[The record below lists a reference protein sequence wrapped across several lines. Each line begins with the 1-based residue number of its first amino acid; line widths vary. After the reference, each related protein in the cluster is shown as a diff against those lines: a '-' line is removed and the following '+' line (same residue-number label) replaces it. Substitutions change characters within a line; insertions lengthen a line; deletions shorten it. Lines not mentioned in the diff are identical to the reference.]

1 MSGGI
6 SVAAKVIGLTGG
18 IGSGKSAA
26 ARCFAALGVAV
37 VDTDELSH
45 ALTASGGRAMPLIV
59 ARFGAGFQRE
69 DGALDRQRMRELVFE
84 RPAARR
90 ELEAILHPMIL
101 EDSLAQ
107 LSRVETP
114 YAVLVVPLLF
124 ESQAYRDVVDRTL
137 LIDCDEQ
144 VQVARVMQRNGLS
157 EQQVRAIVA
166 TQMPREAKRQRADD
180 IIDNSGTLSEL
191 ALQVEAK
198 HRYYLSS
205 LTRAR
210 SQ

>member
-1 MSGGI
+1 MA
-6 SVAAKVIGLTGG
+6 AAKVVGLTGG

-26 ARCFAALGVAV
+26 ARCFADLGVAV

-45 ALTASGGRAMPLIV
+45 ALTAPGGRAMPLIV
-59 ARFGAGFQRE
+59 ERFGAGFQRA

-84 RPAARR
+84 QPEARK
-90 ELEAILHPMIL
+90 ELEAILHPLIL

-107 LSRVETP
+107 LAQVEGT
-114 YAVLVVPLLF
+114 YALLVVPLLF
-124 ESQAYRDVVDRTL
+124 ESQAYREVVDRSL
-137 LIDCDEQ
+137 LIDCDEE

-157 EQQVRAIVA
+157 EPQVRSIMAA
-166 TQMPREAKRQRADD
+166 QMPRAVKRQLADD

-205 LTRAR
+205 LARAR
-210 SQ
+210 GQ

>member
-1 MSGGI
+1 M
-6 SVAAKVIGLTGG
+6 AAKVVGLTGG

-45 ALTASGGRAMPLIV
+45 ALTAPGGRAMPLIV
-59 ARFGAGFQRE
+59 ARFGSDFQRS
-69 DGALDRQRMRELVFE
+69 DGALDRQRMRKLVFA
-84 RPAARR
+84 RPEARKD
-90 ELEAILHPMIL
+90 LEAILHPLIL

-107 LSRVETP
+107 LARAESP
-114 YAVLVVPLLF
+114 YALLVVPLLF

-137 LIDCDEQ
+137 LVDCDEP
-144 VQVARVMQRNGLS
+144 VQVARVMQRNGMS
-157 EQQVRAIVA
+157 EPQVRAIMA
-166 TQMPREAKRQRADD
+166 AQMPREAKRRLADD
-180 IIDNSGTLSEL
+180 IIDNSGSLSEL

-205 LTRAR
+205 LARA
-210 SQ
+210 QGQ

>member
-1 MSGGI
+1 MVG
-6 SVAAKVIGLTGG
+6 VKVVGLTGG
-18 IGSGKSAA
+18 IGSGKTAA
-26 ARCFAALGVAV
+26 ARYFAAQGVVV

-45 ALTASGGRAMPLIV
+45 ALTAPGGRAMPMLV
-59 ARFGAGFQRE
+59 ARFGPDFQRA
-69 DGALDRQRMRELVFE
+69 DGALDRLRMRELVF
-84 RPAARR
+84 RQPSARR

-101 EDSLAQ
+101 EDSLAA
-107 LSRVETP
+107 LAKARGA

-137 LIDCDEQ
+137 LIDCDKE
-144 VQVARVMQRNGLS
+144 VQVARVMQRSGLS
-157 EQQVRAIVA
+157 ESQVRAIMA
-166 TQMPREAKRQRADD
+166 TQMPREDKRRLADD
-180 IIDNSGTLSEL
+180 IIDNSGSLSEL

-205 LTRAR
+205 LARAR

>member
-6 SVAAKVIGLTGG
+6 SVAAKVVGLTGG

-26 ARCFAALGVAV
+26 ARCFSALGVAV

-45 ALTASGGRAMPLIV
+45 ALTAPGGRAMPEIV
-59 ARFGAGFQRE
+59 ARFGPDFQRE

-101 EDSLAQ
+101 EDSLVRLA
-107 LSRVETP
+107 SVETP
-114 YAVLVVPLLF
+114 YALLVVPLLF
-124 ESQAYRDVVDRTL
+124 ESQAFRDVVERSL

-144 VQVARVMQRNGLS
+144 VQVARVMKRNGLS
-157 EQQVRAIVA
+157 EQQVLAIMA
-166 TQMPREAKRQRADD
+166 TQMPREAKRKLADD
-180 IIDNSGTLSEL
+180 IIDNSGSLSEL

-205 LTRAR
+205 LARAR

>member
-1 MSGGI
+1 MAG
-6 SVAAKVIGLTGG
+6 VKVVGLTGG
-18 IGSGKSAA
+18 IGSGKTAA
-26 ARCFAALGVAV
+26 ARCFAAQGVAV

-45 ALTASGGRAMPLIV
+45 ALTAPGGRAMPTLV
-59 ARFGAGFQRE
+59 ARFGPDFQRA
-69 DGALDRQRMRELVFE
+69 DGALDRLRMRELVF
-84 RPAARR
+84 RQPSARR

-101 EDSLAQ
+101 EDSLAALAGAQ
-107 LSRVETP
+107 GP

-137 LIDCDEQ
+137 LIDCDEE
-144 VQVARVMQRNGLS
+144 VQVARVMQRSGLS
-157 EQQVRAIVA
+157 EPQVRAIMA
-166 TQMPREAKRQRADD
+166 TQMPRGDKRRLADD
-180 IIDNSGTLSEL
+180 IIDNSGSLSEL

-205 LTRAR
+205 LARAR

>member
-1 MSGGI
+1 MAG
-6 SVAAKVIGLTGG
+6 VKVVGLTGG
-18 IGSGKSAA
+18 IGSGKTAA
-26 ARCFAALGVAV
+26 ARCFAAQGVAV

-45 ALTASGGRAMPLIV
+45 ALTAPGGRAMPTLV
-59 ARFGAGFQRE
+59 ARFGPDFQRA
-69 DGALDRQRMRELVFE
+69 DGALDRLRMRELVF
-84 RPAARR
+84 RQPSARR

-101 EDSLAQ
+101 EDSLAALAGAQ
-107 LSRVETP
+107 GP

-137 LIDCDEQ
+137 LIDCDEE
-144 VQVARVMQRNGLS
+144 VQVARVMQRSGLS
-157 EQQVRAIVA
+157 EPQVRAIMA
-166 TQMPREAKRQRADD
+166 TQMPREDKRRLADD
-180 IIDNSGTLSEL
+180 IIDNSGSLSEL

-205 LTRAR
+205 LARAR

>member
-1 MSGGI
+1 MA
-6 SVAAKVIGLTGG
+6 VKVVGLTGG

-37 VDTDELSH
+37 IDTDELSH
-45 ALTASGGRAMPLIV
+45 ALTAPGGRAMPQIV
-59 ARFGAGFQRE
+59 ARFGPDFQRT
-69 DGALDRQRMRELVFE
+69 DGALDRQRMRELVFQQ
-84 RPAARR
+84 PAARR

-101 EDSLAQ
+101 EDSLAG
-107 LSRVETP
+107 LDRVP
-114 YAVLVVPLLF
+114 GAYALLVVPLLF

-144 VQVARVMQRNGLS
+144 VQLARVMQRNGLS
-157 EQQVRAIVA
+157 EAQVRAIMA
-166 TQMPREAKRQRADD
+166 TQMPRADKRKLADD
-180 IIDNSGTLSEL
+180 IIDNSGSLSEL

-205 LTRAR
+205 LARAR

>member
-6 SVAAKVIGLTGG
+6 SVAVKVVGLTGG

-37 VDTDELSH
+37 IDTDELSH
-45 ALTASGGRAMPLIV
+45 ALTAPGGRAMPQIV
-59 ARFGAGFQRE
+59 ARFGPDFQRS
-69 DGALDRQRMRELVFE
+69 DGALDRQRMRELVFQQ
-84 RPAARR
+84 PAARR

-101 EDSLAQ
+101 EDSLAG
-107 LSRVETP
+107 LDRVPGE
-114 YAVLVVPLLF
+114 YALLVVPLLF

-157 EQQVRAIVA
+157 EAQVRAIMA
-166 TQMPREAKRQRADD
+166 TQMPRADKRKLADD
-180 IIDNSGTLSEL
+180 IIDNSGSLSEL

-205 LTRAR
+205 LARAR

>member
-1 MSGGI
+1 MG
-6 SVAAKVIGLTGG
+6 VKVVGLTGG
-18 IGSGKSAA
+18 IGSGKTAA
-26 ARCFAALGVAV
+26 ARYFAAQGVVV

-45 ALTASGGRAMPLIV
+45 ALTAPGGRAMPMLV
-59 ARFGAGFQRE
+59 ARFGPDFQRA
-69 DGALDRQRMRELVFE
+69 DGALDRLRMRELVF
-84 RPAARR
+84 RQPSARR

-101 EDSLAQ
+101 EDSLAA
-107 LSRVETP
+107 LAKARGA

-137 LIDCDEQ
+137 LIDCDKE
-144 VQVARVMQRNGLS
+144 VQVARVMQRSGLS
-157 EQQVRAIVA
+157 ESQVRAIMA
-166 TQMPREAKRQRADD
+166 TQMPREDKRRLADD
-180 IIDNSGTLSEL
+180 IIDNSGSLSEL

-205 LTRAR
+205 LARAR

>member
-1 MSGGI
+1 MAG
-6 SVAAKVIGLTGG
+6 VNVVGLTGG
-18 IGSGKSAA
+18 IGSGKTAA
-26 ARCFAALGVAV
+26 ARCFAAQGVAV

-45 ALTASGGRAMPLIV
+45 ALTAPGGRAMPTLV
-59 ARFGAGFQRE
+59 ARFGPDFQRA
-69 DGALDRQRMRELVFE
+69 DGALDRLRMRELVF
-84 RPAARR
+84 RQPSARR

-101 EDSLAQ
+101 EDSLAALARAQ
-107 LSRVETP
+107 GP

-137 LIDCDEQ
+137 LIDCDEE
-144 VQVARVMQRNGLS
+144 VQVARVMQRSGLS
-157 EQQVRAIVA
+157 EPQVRAIMA
-166 TQMPREAKRQRADD
+166 TQMPRGDKRRLADD
-180 IIDNSGTLSEL
+180 IIDNSGSLSEL

-205 LTRAR
+205 LARAR

>member
-1 MSGGI
+1 MAG
-6 SVAAKVIGLTGG
+6 VKVVGLTGG
-18 IGSGKSAA
+18 IGSGKTAA
-26 ARCFAALGVAV
+26 ARCFAAQGVAV

-45 ALTASGGRAMPLIV
+45 ALTAPGGRAIPTLV
-59 ARFGAGFQRE
+59 ARFGPDFQRA
-69 DGALDRQRMRELVFE
+69 DGALDRLRMRELVF
-84 RPAARR
+84 RQPSARR

-101 EDSLAQ
+101 EDSLAALAGAQ
-107 LSRVETP
+107 GP

-137 LIDCDEQ
+137 LIDCDEE
-144 VQVARVMQRNGLS
+144 VQVARVMQRSGLS
-157 EQQVRAIVA
+157 ESQVHAIMA
-166 TQMPREAKRQRADD
+166 TQMPRGDKRRLADD
-180 IIDNSGTLSEL
+180 IIDNSGSLSEL

-205 LTRAR
+205 LARAR

>member
-1 MSGGI
+1 
-6 SVAAKVIGLTGG
+6 VAVKVVGLTGG

-37 VDTDELSH
+37 IDTDELSH
-45 ALTASGGRAMPLIV
+45 ALTAPGGRAMPQIV
-59 ARFGAGFQRE
+59 ARFGPDFQRT
-69 DGALDRQRMRELVFE
+69 DGALDRQRMRELVFQQ
-84 RPAARR
+84 PAARR

-101 EDSLAQ
+101 EDSLAG
-107 LSRVETP
+107 LDRVP
-114 YAVLVVPLLF
+114 GAYALLVVPLLF

-144 VQVARVMQRNGLS
+144 VQLARVMQRNGLS
-157 EQQVRAIVA
+157 EAQVRAIMA
-166 TQMPREAKRQRADD
+166 TQMPRADKRKLADD
-180 IIDNSGTLSEL
+180 IIDNSGSLSEL

-205 LTRAR
+205 LARAR